1 MIKYRKT
8 KGVYL
13 MKIGVSSYSFS
24 KYLSSTKCGYLKI
37 CDIAKEIG
45 FDGIE
50 FVNLNN
56 KSWGIEGDEI
66 AMAKEIKK
74 YCEGIGLEIAAY
86 TVGANLLADDI
97 DAEVA
102 KLKHCVDVCQAL
114 GAPVM
119 RHDVVYKLRDI
130 PLYSYED
137 AIREIAPVIREVTEY
152 AAERGI
158 RTCTENHG
166 FIFQSPDRVEELIL
180 AVDHKN
186 YGWLCDMGNFLC
198 ADADPAESVFIAAP
212 YTFHA
217 HAKDFLFKPADIEK
231 PEGYQITTV
240 MGNHIRG
247 TVVGHGVV
255 PVRQCVNILKRAGY
269 DGYLSLEFEGPEDNI
284 AAIEAGYKNL
294 RKYVNS

>member
-1 MIKYRKT
+1 
-8 KGVYL
+8 

-24 KYLSSTKCGYLKI
+24 KYLTETGCGYLKI

-50 FVNLNN
+50 FVGLNN

-66 AMAKEIKK
+66 EIAREIRTH
-74 YCEGIGLEIAAY
+74 CEKIGLEIAAY

-102 KLKHCVDVCQAL
+102 RLKGCVDVCEAL
-114 GAPVM
+114 GATVM
-119 RHDVVYKLRDI
+119 RHDIAFKLRDI

-137 AIREIAPVIREVTEY
+137 AIEEMAPRIREIADY
-152 AAERGI
+152 AAFKGI
-158 RTCTENHG
+158 RTCSENHG
-166 FIFQSPDRVEELIL
+166 FVFQAPERVEELIL
-180 AVDHKN
+180 TVNHKN

-198 ADADPAESVFIAAP
+198 ADCDPAESVYIAAP
-212 YTFHA
+212 YTVHA

-255 PVRQCVNILKRAGY
+255 PVRQCINILKRAGY
-269 DGYLSLEFEGPEDNI
+269 DGYLSLEFEGLEDNI
-284 AAIEAGYKNL
+284 AAIKAGYCNL
-294 RKYVNS
+294 KKYVSC